1 MKQKLIISLLKHHWL
16 LLRNLFTLLLAIT
29 IGLLFLSIYFINIL
43 RIQNGFS
50 SSTTT
55 TRIHR
60 TAENDRSFMVFQD
73 DQVVEQPGQTGQ
85 PGQEDD
91 PWWQW
96 FRPNSIDNEPIQ
108 QSNQSYFH
116 SDIDDNDEKQ
126 SPYSTTTKKRSKF
139 IRKYFDAMI
148 NKVFKYLNL

>member
-50 SSTTT
+50 SSTSTTSTTT

-60 TAENDRSFMVFQD
+60 TAENDQ
-73 DQVVEQPGQTGQ
+73 
-85 PGQEDD
+85 DD

-96 FRPNSIDNEPIQ
+96 FRPNSIDIEPIQ

-116 SDIDDNDEKQ
+116 SDNTDIDNDEKQ
-126 SPYSTTTKKRSKF
+126 SPYSTTKKT
-139 IRKYFDAMI
+139 
-148 NKVFKYLNL
+148 FKIYKKIF

>member
-1 MKQKLIISLLKHHWL
+1 MNIDWIEWHLLI
-16 LLRNLFTLLLAIT
+16 A
-29 IGLLFLSIYFINIL
+29 
-43 RIQNGFS
+43 S
-50 SSTTT
+50 STTTSTTT

-73 DQVVEQPGQTGQ
+73 DQVVEQQSGQ

-96 FRPNSIDNEPIQ
+96 FRPNSIDIEPIQ
-108 QSNQSYFH
+108 QSNQSNFH

-126 SPYSTTTKKRSKF
+126 SPYSTKKRSKF
-139 IRKYFDAMI
+139 IRKYFDTMI
-148 NKVFKYLNL
+148 NKV